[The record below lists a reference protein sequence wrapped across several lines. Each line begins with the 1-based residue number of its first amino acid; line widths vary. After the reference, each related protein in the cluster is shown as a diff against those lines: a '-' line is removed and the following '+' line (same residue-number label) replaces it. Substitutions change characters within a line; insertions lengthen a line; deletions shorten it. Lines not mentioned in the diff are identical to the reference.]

1 MVSSSSLSLN
11 GVSRAFGSTTAVD
24 DVTLSFAPG
33 TVVGLVGENGAGKT
47 TLMRLAAGEIA
58 PDAGTIQRPR
68 RVGMV
73 HQHFSL
79 VPEFTIAEN
88 LALLDLRTFGFVT
101 ARRLR
106 ESAAAVV
113 QRSGIE
119 LGDLSRRVSTL
130 SVGEAAKVELI
141 KAVAVDPDLLI
152 LDEPTAVLT
161 PPEAAELFAVMRRLA
176 EGGTTV
182 VFITHKV
189 REVLETAARVVVMRR
204 GRVVADAP
212 ASSMT
217 AAAIAEAMVGAITDG
232 ARQRAARSTGNE
244 ILLRMDGVST
254 EMLRDVSLSV
264 RRGQIVAVVGVAG
277 NGQTEL
283 AETLRGLRAPVRG
296 TLEFAPDR
304 AAFVPEDRTRD
315 GLVAQMT
322 VAENLALGSGRWS
335 PASART
341 RAERLIT
348 SYRIRATGPGQRAGA
363 LSGGNQQ
370 KVVLARE
377 LDRKPDLIIAAE
389 PTRGLDVAS
398 AQFVH
403 EQLTAAAA
411 RGAGLLLISSDLDE
425 AFALADVVHVINRGR
440 ISAPLA
446 PEAAAANIG
455 PLLAGLQ

>member
-1 MVSSSSLSLN
+1 MVSTSSLSLT
-11 GVSRAFGSTTAVD
+11 GVSRRFGSTTAVD

-47 TLMRLAAGEIA
+47 TLMRLAAAEIA
-58 PDAGTIQRPR
+58 PDAGTIQRPG

-88 LALLDLRTFGFVT
+88 LALLDRRTFGFVT
-101 ARRLR
+101 ERRLR
-106 ESAAAVV
+106 ENASASVR
-113 QRSGIE
+113 RSGIE

-189 REVLETAARVVVMRR
+189 REVLETAGRVVVMRR

-232 ARQRAARSTGNE
+232 PGQRAARSAGNE
-244 ILLRMDGVST
+244 ILLRLDGVTT
-254 EMLRDVSLSV
+254 EMLRDVSLAV

-283 AETLRGLRAPVRG
+283 AETLRGLRAPLGG
-296 TLEFAPDR
+296 TLEFATDR
-304 AAFVPEDRTRD
+304 VGFVPEDRTRD

-322 VAENLALGSGRWS
+322 VAENLALGSARWS

-341 RAERLIT
+341 RAERLIA

-377 LDRKPDLIIAAE
+377 LDRKPELIIAAE

-398 AQFVH
+398 AQFVQ
-403 EQLTAAAA
+403 EQLTAAAEG
-411 RGAGLLLISSDLDE
+411 GAGLLLISSDLDE

-440 ISAPLA
+440 ISEPLV

-455 PLLAGLQ
+455 PLLAGLR